1 MPGESHSYFNIKGR
15 ESRSD
20 IFYDWGRR
28 TVKYDFRGETFLVR
42 RKRHDNERADDVQDA
57 YRAELAPFSFLV
69 AVDPRSGERTARFD
83 IGRFSSWAKPDHP
96 ATITFGADGN
106 PERMAMEMIL
116 GTSVRMGFARSG
128 A

>member
-1 MPGESHSYFNIKGR
+1 MTN
-15 ESRSD
+15 
-20 IFYDWGRR
+20 
-28 TVKYDFRGETFLVR
+28 VVR
-42 RKRHDNERADDVQDA
+42 RKRQENERADDVQDA
-57 YRAELAPFSFLV
+57 YRAELTPLSFRV

-96 ATITFGADGN
+96 ATITFGSDGN
-106 PERMAMEMIL
+106 PERMTMEMIL